1 LDGSGSYDTDND
13 LVSYEW
19 TQVSG
24 TAVDLSDFTAIQ
36 PTFTAPDVGVEGAS
50 LIFSLKVKDSTGKTY
65 SDTCTVYVEWKNSAP
80 TADAGDNQS
89 IKEGDLALL
98 DGSGSFDPD
107 NDSLSYEWTQV
118 SGQTV
123 ILSDF
128 TAIQPTFAAPDVG
141 IEGASLTFKLKV
153 TDSGE
158 LQSAD
163 TCVITVE
170 WVNTPPIANAGA
182 DQTVEENI
190 TVTLNGSGSSDT
202 DDGIAAYQWR
212 QISGTSVSLL
222 NPTAISTTFISPDV
236 NEEGE
241 TLLFELTVED
251 NGKLTAA
258 DTCEVY
264 VSEKEIKDKDKDGIP
279 DDQDIFPDDPN
290 EWLDADKDSIGNN
303 ADPDDDNDDMPDIW
317 EAEYG
322 LNLFEDDAA
331 DDLDN
336 DGISNID
343 EYVAGSDPTKAAYYQ
358 PMLSFPADGA
368 ADVSFTPELN
378 IQPFTDSD
386 KIHSKTEWQISTVSD
401 FSLLTLDLI
410 SNAHLTALILP
421 DFVLERGTLYYWR
434 VRFYFNDNV
443 DSSLGLE
450 PTVSE
455 WSAPYSFSTQ
465 MTFADDKNSNGI
477 PDDQEVTDTVMDM
490 DADGTPDI
498 SQDDILCVNAVIG
511 ERQIA
516 VKASENVT
524 AVKGLKSVNPNQ
536 IADENNKPE
545 SMPSGLITFKLTL
558 SKPGDTARVHVYF
571 SELIPADAKWYKYDS
586 VNGWWNYSDHAVFSS
601 DRKSVTL
608 ELKDGGFGDADGAE
622 NGVIID
628 PSGFTTVSSESQA
641 EENNGGDN
649 CFISTASD
657 GSLIKKYVAALL
669 ILLFSF
675 LKIRE

>member
-1 LDGSGSYDTDND
+1 MDGSGSYDTDND

-24 TAVDLSDFTAIQ
+24 TTVVLSAFTASQ
-36 PTFTAPDVGVEGAS
+36 PTFTAPDVGIEGAS
-50 LIFSLKVKDSTGKTY
+50 LVFSLKVKDSTGKTC
-65 SDTCTVYVEWKNSAP
+65 SDTCIVYVEWKNSAP

-89 IKEGDLALL
+89 IKEGDISVL

-107 NDSLSYEWTQV
+107 NALLSYEWTQV

-123 ILSDF
+123 VLSDF
-128 TAIQPTFAAPDVG
+128 TAMQPTFAAPDVG

-153 TDSGE
+153 TDNGE

-170 WVNTPPIANAGA
+170 WVNTPPTANAGA
-182 DQTVEENI
+182 DQTVEENV

-236 NEEGE
+236 NEDGE
-241 TLLFELTVED
+241 TLIFELTAED
-251 NGKLTAA
+251 NGKLTAT
-258 DTCEVY
+258 DTCEVH
-264 VSEKEIKDKDKDGIP
+264 VSEKEIKDTDKDGIP

-290 EWLDADKDSIGNN
+290 EWLDADKDGMGNN
-303 ADPDDDNDDMPDIW
+303 ADPDDDDDDMPDIW

-322 LNLFEDDAA
+322 LNPFEDNAA
-331 DDLDN
+331 DDPDN
-336 DGISNID
+336 DGISNIN
-343 EYVAGSDPTKAAYYQ
+343 EYLAGSDPTKKAPAYQ
-358 PMLSFPADGA
+358 PLLSFPANGA
-368 ADVSFTPELN
+368 ADVSFTPEFKIL
-378 IQPFTDSD
+378 PFSDLD

-410 SNAHLTALILP
+410 SNAYLTALILP
-421 DFVLERGTLYYWR
+421 DFVLERDTLYYWR
-434 VRFYFNDNV
+434 VRFYFNDNNI
-443 DSSLGLE
+443 
-450 PTVSE
+450 SE
-455 WSAPYSFSTQ
+455 WSVPYSFSTQ

-477 PDDQEVTDTVMDM
+477 PDGQEITDTSMDM
-490 DADGTPDI
+490 DANGTPDI
-498 SQDDILCVNAVIG
+498 TQDDILCVNSVVG
-511 ERQIA
+511 NRRIA
-516 VKASENVT
+516 VKASENVI
-524 AVKGLKSVNPNQ
+524 AVKGLKSVNLNQ
-536 IADENNKPE
+536 IADEKNKPE
-545 SMPSGLITFKLTL
+545 SMPSGLISFKLTL
-558 SKPGDTARVHVYF
+558 RKPGDTASVLVYF

-622 NGVIID
+622 NGVIVD
-628 PSGFTTVSSESQA
+628 PSGFSTVSSESQV
-641 EENNGGDN
+641 EKDSGGDN
-649 CFISTASD
+649 CFISTAADS
-657 GSLIKKYVAALL
+657 SVIKKYADDLL
-669 ILLFSF
+669 ILLLSF
-675 LKIRE
+675 LKIKD